1 MSVNLS
7 LKAVQ
12 GGKSILSIV
21 YMVIT
26 LILGSIFLGLQ
37 FEEYKM
43 AGFQFADSIFGSIFY
58 FTTGAH
64 GFHVFLG
71 AVMLFVSLLCLIKNK
86 VNSDQN
92 LSLILPIIYWHF
104 VDVV

>member
-12 GGKSILSIV
+12 TGKQTPAVL
-21 YMVIT
+21 YMIIT
-26 LILGSIFLGLQ
+26 LILGGIFLALQ
-37 FEEYKM
+37 YKEYNM
-43 AGFQFADSIFGSIFY
+43 ADFNFTDSVFGSIFY

-71 AVMLFVSLLCLIKNK
+71 FAMLTASLICIIKNK
-86 VNSDQN
+86 VNTDQN
-92 LSLILPIIYWHF
+92 LSLILPIVY
-104 VDVV
+104 